1 MVPGDYSSA
10 METNDPVLQRFRTAL
25 NEVYG
30 GRLERVVLYG
40 SRARGES
47 RPDSD
52 YDIAVFLKNFSDLER
67 ELDVLAKIE
76 VDILDETGAVI
87 NAMPFHEGAY
97 NKTTGFMR
105 EVRRDGRDL

>member
-1 MVPGDYSSA
+1 MK
-10 METNDPVLQRFRTAL
+10 TNDPVLQRFRAAL
-25 NEVYG
+25 DEVYG
-30 GRLERVVLYG
+30 RRLERVMLYG
-40 SRARGES
+40 SRARGEA

-52 YDIAVFLKNFSDLER
+52 YDIVVFLKNFTDLER
-67 ELDVLAKIE
+67 ELDVLVKIE

-97 NKTTGFMR
+97 HQTTGFMQ

>member
-1 MVPGDYSSA
+1 MG
-10 METNDPVLQRFRTAL
+10 TNDPVLQRFRAAL
-25 NEVYG
+25 DEVYG
-30 GRLERVVLYG
+30 RRLERVVLYG
-40 SRARGES
+40 SRARGEA

-52 YDIAVFLKNFSDLER
+52 YDIAVFLKNFANLEH

-87 NAMPFHEGAY
+87 NAMPFREGAY
-97 NKTTGFMR
+97 NQTTGFMQ